1 MSFPCLAS
9 EVQCT
14 KLDVFHPYKLLN
26 KAKGM
31 RCSEA
36 SLFQWC
42 IQKGLRGSCCSPLA
56 VT

>member
-1 MSFPCLAS
+1 MSLPCLAS
-9 EVQCT
+9 EVQYS

-31 RCSEA
+31 RYSEA
-36 SLFQWC
+36 SLFQC
-42 IQKGLRGSCCSPLA
+42 CTQKGLRGSCCSPLA